1 MLSTNEQAQDKRSIF
16 LGVFHA
22 EIVSNI
28 GFGLGLGLGY
38 NSFIVGLKVWV
49 SMQKSTA
56 DATTFQENKSHVISE
71 Y

>member
-28 GFGLGLGLGY
+28 GLGLGLGLR
-38 NSFIVGLKVWV
+38 VRVRVRVRVKVV
-49 SMQKSTA
+49 VQ
-56 DATTFQENKSHVISE
+56 
-71 Y
+71 